1 MTTLIDRN
9 SAGVY
14 VIAATPFDEDGSLD
28 LASTDS
34 MVDFYRDAG
43 ADGLTI
49 LGIMGEAPKLSSEEA
64 LTFARRVLARAEDMP
79 VVVGMSGGGL
89 DPMKALTDAVMAAG
103 AAGVMVAPMNG
114 MGPDDRLRGYFGQVA
129 RHLGPDVPICL
140 QDYPQTLNARFSTE
154 TILAIAAENPS
165 IVMLKHEEWPG
176 LAKLEQVRAGSGT
189 DAVPRLSILVGNSGL
204 FLPEEM
210 ARGADGAMTGFAWPE
225 MMVDVIRL
233 MRAGEAERA
242 QDIFDAYLPLIR
254 YENQLGLGLALRK
267 EALRRRGA
275 IASARVRAPG
285 PSLSR
290 ADHDD
295 LTRLTRRLERRLAEL
310 GAT

>member
-1 MTTLIDRN
+1 MTTLIDRHT
-9 SAGVY
+9 SGVY
-14 VIAATPFDEDGSLD
+14 VIAATPFTGDGALD
-28 LASTDS
+28 LESTDR

-64 LTFARRVLARAEDMP
+64 LTFARRVLARAGSMP
-79 VVVGMSGGGL
+79 VIVGASAAGL
-89 DPMKALTDAVMAAG
+89 DPMKALTDAVMSAG

-114 MGPDDRLRGYFGQVA
+114 MGPDDRLRAYFGQVA

-140 QDYPQTLNARFSTE
+140 QDYPQTLNARFSTA
-154 TILAIAAENPS
+154 TLLAIAAENPS
-165 IVMLKHEEWPG
+165 VVMLKHEDWPG
-176 LAKLEQVRAGSGT
+176 LAKLEQVRAGSGM
-189 DAVPRLSILVGNSGL
+189 AEVPRLSILVGNSGL

-225 MMVDVIRL
+225 MMVDVVRL
-233 MRAGEAERA
+233 MKAGDTGRA

-267 EALRRRGA
+267 EVLRRRGA

-285 PSLSR
+285 PSLSQ

-295 LTRLTRRLERRLAEL
+295 LTRLAARLVRRLAEL
-310 GAT
+310 G